1 MLVITLVKGVPG
13 RTAKVLRK
21 DNVLQRQEMEMVLNP
36 NDFKALEASDFLRRR
51 AGGKI
56 VALTMGPD
64 TRLKPV
70 LTPLFN
76 EGATGVDEIFILSD
90 PRCAGSDTAATSY
103 TVSLAVTRAVE
114 RHTGPFDELIT
125 LLKVRADTASVVSKA
140 KELWDANLLPN
151 KVYSDLPSGSESIV
165 KRLAAGAI
173 TSDVAAQLLAK
184 EKEAILKY
192 VVIAGIR
199 TSDGETGSVGPQVAE
214 AIGQRTGREFPHA
227 TYVEDL
233 DVDIANMRIYADR
246 RIGKHLQYLEI
257 DCPCLLTMAP
267 EYRARRANAIDPLH
281 AADNNYKG
289 KLPEPLKWTADDVHA
304 DPARLGFPGSTVIVG
319 PAILIGKPATQ
330 KLVEQST
337 VFLRRVEKLDWEG
350 KEFGPFEKG
359 ELADSLPQS
368 LKDELAK
375 RGSIARFSLEML
387 AEELFA

>member
-21 DNVLQRQEMEMVLNP
+21 EGVLQRQEMEMVLNP
-36 NDFKALEASDFLRRR
+36 NDHKALEAADFLRRR

-70 LTPLFN
+70 LSPLLS
-76 EGATGVDEIFILSD
+76 EGGAGVDEIFILSD

-114 RHTGPFDELIT
+114 RHTAPFDELVT
-125 LLKVRADTASVVSKA
+125 LIKVRADVASVTAKA
-140 KELWDANLLPN
+140 KELWDQNLLPN
-151 KVYSDLPSGSESIV
+151 KVYSDLPSGGESII
-165 KRLAAGAI
+165 KRFAAGSLSA
-173 TSDVAAQLLAK
+173 DAAVQLLTK
-184 EKEAILKY
+184 EKETVLKY
-192 VVIAGIR
+192 VVVAGIR

-214 AIGQRTGREFPHA
+214 AIAQRTGKEFPHA

-267 EYRARRANAIDPLH
+267 EYRARRASAIDPIH

-289 KLPEPLKWTADDVHA
+289 KIPEPMKWTADDVHA

-319 PAILIGKPATQ
+319 PAVIVGKPATQ

-337 VFLRRVEKLDWEG
+337 VFVRRVEKLDWEG

-368 LKDELAK
+368 LKEELTK
-375 RGSIARFSLEML
+375 RGSIANFSLRML